1 MVYLFQ
7 KSGSLQTQYNVQ
19 YTADNVT

>member
-7 KSGSLQTQYNVQ
+7 KSGSLQTQYNIQ